1 MLSSASLTRSQ
12 TTHNPCQMA
21 CENRDAPG
29 VRTNTPGAL
38 RPHETHEERKPAP
51 HGGVMGQAT
60 EHLSLEK
67 RL

>member
-1 MLSSASLTRSQ
+1 M
-12 TTHNPCQMA
+12 
-21 CENRDAPG
+21 
-29 VRTNTPGAL
+29 RTNTPGAL